1 VNRRTW
7 IGTGI
12 AATLLA
18 SAGAIYERPLQ
29 DDDAAIL
36 GALAPVML
44 GSALPNG
51 EASVQMVIDGFH
63 TAVAG
68 LSPSVQDEVAQLFTL
83 LRVAPLRMI
92 ATGVMRPWRNAS
104 PDEIERF
111 LTSWRYSG
119 IAKLRSGY
127 DALHQLTI
135 AAWYGNPK
143 SWPRTGYPGPP
154 TVKV

>member
-12 AATLLA
+12 AATLLLG
-18 SAGAIYERPLQ
+18 AGAIYERPLQ
-29 DDDAAIL
+29 DDDATILAAI
-36 GALAPVML
+36 APVML
-44 GSALPNG
+44 GSALPKDVG
-51 EASVQMVIDGFH
+51 SRKAVIDGFH

-83 LRVAPLRMI
+83 LRVAPLRML
-92 ATGVMRPWRNAS
+92 ATGVMRPWRSAS
-104 PDEIERF
+104 ASEIERF
-111 LTSWRYSG
+111 LTDWRYSG
-119 IAKLRSGY
+119 ITKLRSAY

-143 SWPRTGYPGPP
+143 SWPHIGYPGPP
-154 TVKV
+154 TVNV

>member
-12 AATLLA
+12 AATLLVG
-18 SAGAIYERPLQ
+18 AGAVYERPLQ
-29 DDDAAIL
+29 DDDASIL
-36 GALAPVML
+36 GAIAPVLL
-44 GSALPNG
+44 GSALPIDD
-51 EASVQMVIDGFH
+51 ASIQTVIDGFH

-68 LSPSVQDEVAQLFTL
+68 LTPSVQDEVAQLFTL

-92 ATGVMRPWRNAS
+92 ATGVMRPWHSAS
-104 PDEIERF
+104 PYEIERF
-111 LTSWRYSG
+111 LTGWRYSG
-119 IAKLRSGY
+119 VAKLRSAY

-143 SWPRTGYPGPP
+143 AWPRTGYPGPP
-154 TVKV
+154 TVNV